1 MEKKKYVSPQI
12 EVIVIGAPAQLLAG
26 SAELPIMSGSPA
38 GGPALAPPFEEAD
51 FESAFPFLP

>member
-1 MEKKKYVSPQI
+1 MKKKKYVSPQM
-12 EVIVIGAPAQLLAG
+12 EVIVIGEPAQLLAG
-26 SAELPIMSGSPA
+26 SAELPMSIDIPA

>member
-12 EVIVIGAPAQLLAG
+12 EVIEIGAPAQLLAG

-51 FESAFPFLP
+51 FE